1 VQGDKVRVATRA
13 AGAAVEIVVEDTGV
27 GLAPELLERVF
38 LPFFTTREP
47 SGGSG
52 LGLAIIKT
60 IVDGAG
66 GHIRVESP
74 GELGEPR
81 CGARFVVSLPAEL
94 NTSLDDAAPSGELL
108 VTRSA

>member
-1 VQGDKVRVATRA
+1 MRGSDRTTGSLFSYVDIEQRVPAKHPLR
-13 AGAAVEIVVEDTGV
+13 
-27 GLAPELLERVF
+27 
-38 LPFFTTREP
+38 
-47 SGGSG
+47 
-52 LGLAIIKT
+52 IIKT